1 MPIKSS
7 QTLVLEALKEVKT
20 INPEQ
25 ALKLSRENKCNLID
39 IRDIRELQKEGKVE
53 NSKHMPRGM
62 LEFWLDPSSPYSKNI
77 DENKEI
83 VLFCAGGLRSA
94 LAAKTLKE
102 MGFENVSH
110 IDGGFASMKANGFK
124 ID

>member
-1 MPIKSS
+1 MSIKSS

-20 INPEQ
+20 IRPEQ

-39 IRDIRELQKEGKVE
+39 IRDVRELQKEGKVE

-62 LEFWLDPSSPYSKNI
+62 LEFWLDPNSPYSKDI
-77 DENKEI
+77 EQNKEI

-94 LAAKTLKE
+94 LAAKSLKE